1 MDLDYFCANSNV
13 NPVLID
19 MVRVKAL
26 LVIGM
31 LCFVFF
37 SQAKDNENFVSYSSS
52 VGSIGTLKVFLEGN
66 VVDFNYIRRNI
77 NFVDFVNDPK
87 TSDVHI
93 IVTSN
98 RTGGGGTNYILNYY
112 SQNLSHIGD
121 ISLNCVSMAD
131 DTDDERRACVLKTL
145 KAGLMPY
152 VNETDNSNDIDIV
165 YHLKDEKKQ
174 EKTVDEDPWNKWVF
188 RMDASGGFDFEESKN
203 KYNYSF
209 NVRAD
214 RVTEKIKMRA
224 QYYMRDRFEEIETEG
239 TLVYSNTTQDYAR
252 LRTVYSLSD
261 RLSTGLFLSY
271 FQSTYWN
278 TKSSYDVKP
287 AIEYNFFPWEE
298 ADKRRFTISYFAGFE
313 GKDYY
318 ETTIFGKD
326 AENLWEHNL
335 ELNFELVQPW
345 GEIETRLEGASYWHD
360 FSKNKLTFQSDLSLR
375 IVRGLSVNFSF
386 RAENIHNQLYLPAGE
401 VSLEDILLGN
411 QKLPSTYEIWGS
423 MGLRIQFGSIY
434 NNVINNRL

>member
-1 MDLDYFCANSNV
+1 MN
-13 NPVLID
+13 
-19 MVRVKAL
+19 RVKAL
-26 LVIGM
+26 LVIVVSLFLM
-31 LCFVFF
+31 QF
-37 SQAKDNENFVSYSSS
+37 SLAADKEEAINSSYFSTGTIS
-52 VGSIGTLKVFLEGN
+52 TLKVFLEGK
-66 VVDFNYIRRNI
+66 VVDFDYIRRNV

-87 TSDVHI
+87 GADVHI
-93 IVTSN
+93 IITSN
-98 RTGGGGTNYILNYY
+98 STGGGGTNYILNYY

-121 ISLNCVSMAD
+121 ISLNCISMPN
-131 DTDDERRACVLKTL
+131 DTDDERRACVTRTL

-152 VNETDNSNDIDIV
+152 VNETDDSSDIDIV
-165 YHLKDEKKQ
+165 FHNKDKKKVD
-174 EKTVDEDPWNKWVF
+174 KTVVEDPWNKWVF
-188 RMDASGGFDFEESKN
+188 RMDASGGFDLEESKS

-209 NVRAD
+209 NARAD
-214 RVTEKIKMRA
+214 RVTEKVKMRA
-224 QYYMRDRFEEIETEG
+224 QYFMRDRFEAIETGG
-239 TLVYSNTTQDYAR
+239 TIVNSQSTQDHIN
-252 LRTVYSLSD
+252 LRTVYSVSD
-261 RLSTGLFLSY
+261 RLSTGVFLSY

-278 TKSSYDVKP
+278 TKSSYDFKP

-335 ELNFELVQPW
+335 ELNFEVTQPW

-360 FSKNKLTFQSDLSLR
+360 FSKNRLTFQSDLSLR
-375 IVRGLSVNFSF
+375 IVRGLSVNFRF

-411 QKLPSTYEIWGS
+411 QKLPSTYEIYGS